1 MPDREA
7 AKRYHELVD
16 KQLET
21 LLTPAERFE
30 LERIEARLDA
40 NDRDPLIEAQDRSW
54 EADRERLLD
63 SIGTLLARFH
73 R

>member
-7 AKRYHELVD
+7 AQRYHELVD
-16 KQLET
+16 KQFEVP
-21 LLTPAERFE
+21 LTPAERFE
-30 LERIEARLDA
+30 LERIEARLEA
-40 NDRDPLIEAQDRSW
+40 GDRDPLIEAQDHSW

-63 SIGTLLARFH
+63 SISTLLARFH